1 MEHDTENRSAH
12 ATNSVE
18 EADLVDKEKNP
29 SKKEMDFRLVDFLPM
44 RWTGTDFEFA
54 EDIDPEKE
62 RSFSARKNQK
72 WDNHLPTRSSFK
84 SVRRLIFQ
92 TNPHSGFTFLIP
104 ASHQKPWAPPIG
116 YACIYESW
124 FNNCRLWWPLPEFL
138 TTHCSRRKIAFG
150 QYTANGIRIMVTL
163 TVLAAEL
170 DIKMSVRLLEEL
182 TTPSITAKIGF
193 FYGKMVPNGPQVQR
207 DYREDVESE
216 FREPVVFLQQVE
228 AIRTLSHQH
237 WHDISE
243 AHTQAALNRIIR
255 ENGKTQP
262 CLPSS
267 YAASIGTPS
276 HGQEGSSSGNRLAK
290 RRRISQPDEGAPN
303 VSPRPSPSPELPAR
317 EPLGDEVGSQDLSP
331 RHDEE
336 PSPSR
341 NSPLEPVDETE
352 MVMTTGEPKG
362 EHLRDPSLEG
372 ELPEE
377 ELQGDELQGLD
388 PASQGDEV
396 VEYPHLI
403 DFHYQH
409 TEVPFVG
416 DHEAPACLF
425 HHIKLKT
432 KGMPELDE
440 LSQHDRYRK
449 MTRASAIFLGS
460 VNLIVRDYEAN
471 IKTQGEKL
479 AEKSRS
485 LKKKKKEN
493 AELKGKLVNCW
504 LKRTKPWRWSRSKNL
519 VGELLSKE
527 LEEMKA
533 QKEVLDSRLRMLE
546 QDKIKADS
554 KFEMTTKR
562 LRESRENEVR
572 KERLRV
578 EAAMRQ
584 QVMPVYEKMRQYLE
598 EQSVIRSKWVL
609 YSQAK
614 GARESLEK
622 IQTLGMSMYEVLEQV
637 GAGETRYSYKLS
649 EMETIEASE
658 INLQPIGLDEH
669 VSNLKIFSPQD
680 IEDLRHSD

>member
-1 MEHDTENRSAH
+1 MESPRTPTGDDLAELNDQEHSIVHFSMDLEAREASGCVSPDEMEHDTENRSTH

-54 EDIDPEKE
+54 EDIDPKKE

-72 WDNHLPTRSSFK
+72 WENHLPTRSSFK

-92 TNPHSGFTFLIP
+92 TDPHAGFTFLIP
-104 ASHQKPWAPPIG
+104 ASHKKPWTPPIG

-124 FNNCRLWWPLPEFL
+124 FNNCRLSWPLPEFL
-138 TTHCSRRKIAFG
+138 TTHCSRRKIALG
-150 QYTANGIRIMVTL
+150 QYKANGIRIMVTL

-170 DIKMSVRLLEEL
+170 GIKMSVRLLEEL
-182 TTPSITAKIGF
+182 TTPSINAKIGF
-193 FYGKMVPNGPQVQR
+193 FYGKMVPKYNVITGKTSKVNFWNQSYFYVKINEASFKDPLWAQGCFDSFQ
-207 DYREDVESE
+207 E
-216 FREPVVFLQQVE
+216 QVE

-255 ENGKTQP
+255 
-262 CLPSS
+262 
-267 YAASIGTPS
+267 
-276 HGQEGSSSGNRLAK
+276 
-290 RRRISQPDEGAPN
+290 
-303 VSPRPSPSPELPAR
+303 AR

-331 RHDEE
+331 RPDEE
-336 PSPSR
+336 PSPAR

-377 ELQGDELQGLD
+377 ELQGDELQGID
-388 PASQGDEV
+388 PASQSDEV

-403 DFHYQH
+403 DFRYQH

-440 LSQHDRYRK
+440 LSQHSRYRE
-449 MTRASAIFLGS
+449 MTRARAIIIGQL
-460 VNLIVRDYEAN
+460 
-471 IKTQGEKL
+471 L
-479 AEKSRS
+479 AEKDQAMKMVEIEKSR
-485 LKKKKKEN
+485 
-493 AELKGKLVNCW
+493 
-504 LKRTKPWRWSRSKNL
+504 
-519 VGELLSKE
+519 GELLSKE

-533 QKEVLDSRLRMLE
+533 QKEVLDSRLRRLE

-562 LRESRENEVR
+562 LRESREHEVR

-584 QVMPVYEKMRQYLE
+584 QVMPAYEKMRQYLE
-598 EQSVIRSKWVL
+598 EQSVIRSKRVL

-614 GARESLEK
+614 GARESIEK

-637 GAGETRYSYKLS
+637 EAGETRYSYKLS

-658 INLQPIGLDEH
+658 ISSRSVLTSTVPI
-669 VSNLKIFSPQD
+669 
-680 IEDLRHSD
+680 